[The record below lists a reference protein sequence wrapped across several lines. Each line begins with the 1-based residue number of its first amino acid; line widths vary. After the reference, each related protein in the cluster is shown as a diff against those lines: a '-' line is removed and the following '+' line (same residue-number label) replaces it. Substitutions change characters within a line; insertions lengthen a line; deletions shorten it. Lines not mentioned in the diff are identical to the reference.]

1 MNKFLFIVPVLIIL
15 VGWVVLGFVKTGK
28 ENIEIPLVAE
38 IPILFSVLK

>member
-28 ENIEIPLVAE
+28 ENIEIP
-38 IPILFSVLK
+38 ILFSVLK